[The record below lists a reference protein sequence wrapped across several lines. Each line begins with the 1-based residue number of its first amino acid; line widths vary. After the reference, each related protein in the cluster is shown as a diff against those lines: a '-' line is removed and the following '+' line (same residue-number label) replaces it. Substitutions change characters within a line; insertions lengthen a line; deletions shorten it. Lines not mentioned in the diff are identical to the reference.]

1 MPIVFCRPDI
11 IIPSGLPAAVL
22 SADPGV
28 WEMVFEDN
36 FDTFDY
42 DNWGK
47 AGEAH
52 PTTGDVWTD
61 LYGDLPGG
69 GKAMTGWDPSNVY
82 VSGGQLHLRVTGSGN
97 VWTGGMVHQRSLPGR
112 GWKYGY
118 FEARVLHPVAVQN
131 AFTAPLW
138 AMPQVPQQYW
148 STAPYGFN
156 SPWPASG
163 EIDAWECFMNNLPDE
178 GEIIY
183 SNLIFLKN
191 SQYTNVGGQNTY
203 REPGIPLSSAYRDIG
218 FHWFEDPNNSGKIT
232 IRMLHNGAYYGPG
245 ITQDSFGGELS
256 ATAPFDQPFQLCMGI
271 HGGIGWGSIDAGNG
285 PGWPGDAWHGS
296 EILVDRVRVYQ
307 RVG

>member
-1 MPIVFCRPDI
+1 MDWRYGPSEKPPRPGMEVWI
-11 IIPSGLPAAVL
+11 FRGQGPAPCSGTERLHRTPMGHASSSSTVL
-22 SADPGV
+22 
-28 WEMVFEDN
+28 
-36 FDTFDY
+36 
-42 DNWGK
+42 
-47 AGEAH
+47 
-52 PTTGDVWTD
+52 
-61 LYGDLPGG
+61 
-69 GKAMTGWDPSNVY
+69 
-82 VSGGQLHLRVTGSGN
+82 
-97 VWTGGMVHQRSLPGR
+97 VHS
-112 GWKYGY
+112 
-118 FEARVLHPVAVQN
+118 
-131 AFTAPLW
+131 
-138 AMPQVPQQYW
+138 
-148 STAPYGFN
+148 PYGFN